1 MELREIK
8 LHNFRCYKDIH
19 IKFSEGIQMLLGKN
33 DIGKSSIFEAL
44 DIFFNDK
51 DALTRLSVDDLNI
64 NASRNVETDI
74 SVTCVCLTSSEH
86 L

>member
-51 DALTRLSVDDLNI
+51 DALTR
-64 NASRNVETDI
+64 
-74 SVTCVCLTSSEH
+74 
-86 L
+86 